1 MHLPAFLSDAFDA
14 IRRDREIRTA
24 IRELEALDDHAL
36 DDLGI
41 RRDEIADYVTGRL
54 SREPRADEHRSAEPV
69 APPRLAVDNRRAA

>member
-1 MHLPAFLSDAFDA
+1 MHLPAFLRDALDA

-54 SREPRADEHRSAEPV
+54 RREPRGAVPV